1 MKQDKKRA
9 VASELVASTS
19 KFSPNGGRPSPTS
32 MLCEKMMAKWVGLA
46 PDGFNAGAGKRES
59 IGKLFAVAT
68 SNLDSV
74 LALNSVR
81 CGP

>member
-1 MKQDKKRA
+1 
-9 VASELVASTS
+9 
-19 KFSPNGGRPSPTS
+19 
-32 MLCEKMMAKWVGLA
+32 MAKWVELA

-59 IGKLFAVAT
+59 IGKLFAVAV
-68 SNLDSV
+68 SNLNSV